1 MSGLARFSTVSSVLI
16 GLALAASACAG
27 PRAAAPAAP
36 AAPPSAHGAHAE
48 APPPTWSYPDVEGG
62 VNRWAGL
69 GECASEGPQ
78 SPISFAGQPTTAQSV
93 AVSVEVPTM
102 HVAPHNHAVDFVYPT
117 HGSLA
122 PVITVGGVAYTVAGL
137 HLHDPVEHDV
147 GQPADVEMHIKTTA
161 PDGSVAVFGVLYVL
175 ADPAPDAWS
184 AALGDALTTL
194 AAGGVVN
201 LGSTLGA
208 FAHRPFFAY
217 RGSLTTPDCTGGV
230 QWYVLRDPV
239 PLDRTEWATLRTA
252 LVDPVHGMVAGNH
265 RSLQPVRG
273 PIFLETPEDTSEA
286 SLHSEE

>member
-1 MSGLARFSTVSSVLI
+1 MLAW
-16 GLALAASACAG
+16 LA
-27 PRAAAPAAP
+27 
-36 AAPPSAHGAHAE
+36 
-48 APPPTWSYPDVEGG
+48 V
-62 VNRWAGL
+62 
-69 GECASEGPQ
+69 Q
-78 SPISFAGQPTTAQSV
+78 KF
-93 AVSVEVPTM
+93 
-102 HVAPHNHAVDFVYPT
+102 
-117 HGSLA
+117 
-122 PVITVGGVAYTVAGL
+122 
-137 HLHDPVEHDV
+137 
-147 GQPADVEMHIKTTA
+147 
-161 PDGSVAVFGVLYVL
+161 
-175 ADPAPDAWS
+175 
-184 AALGDALTTL
+184 ALGVPNYRLERHVSAMGESLDRSTMCCNLE
-194 AAGGVVN
+194 G